1 MIPFSKGM
9 AIDYEPE
16 NGTREMFRSIAHE
29 KVNSILQPHYE
40 IFELIFIKYFAFPH
54 RNDM

>member
-1 MIPFSKGM
+1 M

-40 IFELIFIKYFAFPH
+40 IFELIFIKCFPFPH